1 MFVFCCYSTSVFWL
15 FGQLVHNLKTHLK
28 FKHAVCTS
36 YHNICDLFIIKNKWT
51 KTKKSPWL
59 SLQEMVLYKRCVYT
73 AKKHKTKQNQKVQL
87 VKTFFNKQ
95 SWKALQKKQQ
105 KNKSA
110 LLNLFSGWTKM
121 FRYQTSEMGS
131 RGFPLW
137 SSFHDQTGLRV
148 CNPTS
153 REAVKWGWTA
163 ASWGEGNI
171 RVCLPF

>member
-51 KTKKSPWL
+51 KTKK
-59 SLQEMVLYKRCVYT
+59 VLGFLYRKWFYIKDVFIQLKNT
-73 AKKHKTKQNQKVQL
+73 KPNKTKK
-87 VKTFFNKQ
+87 FN
-95 SWKALQKKQQ
+95 SWKHFSTNKAEKHYKKKQ